1 MLTET
6 LHAIIRSFSV
16 ASKDAT
22 RPHLCCIKIT
32 LDPNEPKGI
41 LITATDGRML
51 SRLRMFDE
59 EFRAAM
65 PGPLLI
71 PLETL
76 PGLKLLA
83 KEFKG
88 SVVLPCAAMPDGVLL
103 GATTQV
109 GIKCEKVSGLNYPD
123 LEPMLNPKY
132 SAPIKISFD
141 ADLLRTLAHA
151 LGQHP
156 KEKTII
162 TLTVNADNLT
172 AMTVEALGQSGLL
185 MPCRLQKEA
194 TNG

>member
-6 LHAIIRSFSV
+6 LHAVIRSFSV

-22 RPHLCCIKIT
+22 RPQICCVQIT
-32 LDPNEPKGI
+32 LDPTEPKGI
-41 LITATDGRML
+41 LLTATDGRML

-59 EFRAAM
+59 EFREAM

-83 KEFKG
+83 KEFKS
-88 SVVLPCAAMPDGVLL
+88 SVVLPCTALPDGVLL
-103 GATTQV
+103 GATMQV
-109 GIKCEKVSGLNYPD
+109 AIKCEKVSGLNYPY
-123 LEPMLNPKY
+123 LEPALNPKY
-132 SAPIKISFD
+132 SEPIKVRFD

-156 KEKTII
+156 KEKTVI
-162 TLTVNADNLT
+162 TLTVNADNT
-172 AMTVEALGQSGLL
+172 AAMTVEALGQSGLL
-185 MPCRLQKEA
+185 MPCRIGNTPTK
-194 TNG
+194 